1 MMNFGPE
8 WMRNA
13 SSQSKHPVAGGFA
26 DGERPP
32 VAAALERGPG
42 SDSGNH
48 LAGTGAVD
56 GPSSLKYSH
65 EMMLQLYRPSDVADG
80 FIVNGIVFSKEPL
93 EPVCTKE
100 LSEKEHEVLAGP
112 INSGSTKRYTNTT
125 SASSSGHH
133 HQSGRQHS
141 SVNYNPRNSSIV
153 RSTSNGMHAA
163 SRMRVR
169 DGGTRSS
176 VNRLHGAASDAVAGE
191 ELAFGGAPHF
201 LGTHDSDALDNS
213 LWAHQ
218 SIARSSIGTF
228 GADGV
233 FRAGGDDDGGESLE
247 SHPQNKAADGD
258 ATFST
263 KSNTSGG
270 DMAGVSGGNWTWS
283 KVAGG
288 PGAAATIL
296 QQQTSQLQDHQ
307 LVERAEQLKWWY
319 RDPQGE
325 LQGPFTTSH
334 MQEWHVLG
342 YFPAD
347 LQVCHDGGTGFQLLS
362 SMVSGLDNAQNP
374 FLLSALAFV
383 SNSRSPLSG
392 ISTPATPAALSRT
405 ASSLRMPPGDG
416 ESAPS
421 RSSIHAASMAS
432 AALAPESL
440 LTPLQPEALPS
451 SVAAVDSFKA
461 PSMHVSQTLAANDL
475 DGSDQAS
482 QAMQL
487 TALLGEQYMLVNT
500 IRDQQMF
507 AMRLQEQHQQSLA
520 KLMQDLTQE
529 SNAIHYRAQIDPAS
543 VQPEA
548 LFALQQHAQNAEA
561 RLQFEYSQLTKASTQ
576 EIARLEANID
586 PVIKDIMMRDGA
598 AYAMSFI
605 NQRLQELNAQIANEN
620 ASKSGHSLQA
630 QNGAGE
636 HSMVDSSAISKKVS
650 NASSVVDVE
659 SVSKADIANIQEGLE
674 QLTVSNDKSEDTVEA
689 PAADK
694 TVPKTQE
701 GKPVLK
707 ENTKPRAESGSR
719 PQNRDAEEA
728 DTLSGS
734 AISTRDDAVNKPTSP
749 LGTEPASADAKGKS
763 KNKGAKASGQSNTT
777 AASFA
782 GPAAPW
788 STNVS
793 GATGNKPKKTLL
805 QIQQEEEAAMK
816 KRQLAEDTKRAQA
829 LSANTFFVTNGV
841 STSYAGRLGSANTAG
856 VASVSGS
863 SGTPVAG
870 GGSTSFSLAAIM
882 EEQSKES
889 TKAPLSAGG
898 ASAAI
903 KSNQATIAS
912 RTSAAAGPSS
922 SQAPPVF
929 SWAKTGAAPVTS
941 LPSTTTSTSGAT
953 GTSTTST
960 KKQAAARP
968 LGGQKQHD
976 NGASALPSMEFL
988 EWCFSRLTSL
998 RGIDVCKFIEV
1009 LLTFPPQVPGSAL
1022 EIISEQ
1028 IYAYSQSLNGH
1039 DFAEDFAKR
1048 RRKDYSSTRLE
1059 KWYGN
1064 YSEQE
1069 RQKLKAEVHRTV
1081 ASRDQK
1087 HQSNFVEFHNHR
1099 IIYRRYAGLFFC
1111 FCVDTND
1118 NELAYLEAI
1127 HLFVEILDSY
1137 HGNVCE
1143 LDLVFNFYMVY
1154 SVLDEI
1160 ILAGEIQETSRSV
1173 ILNRMDQLSNL
1184 E

>member
-1 MMNFGPE
+1 MSTMMNFGPE

-13 SSQSKHPVAGGFA
+13 SSQSKHPVSGSFA

-32 VAAALERGPG
+32 AAAALERGPAF
-42 SDSGNH
+42 DSGNPP
-48 LAGTGAVD
+48 AGTGAVD

-65 EMMLQLYRPSDVADG
+65 EMMLQLYRSSDVADG
-80 FIVNGIVFSKEPL
+80 FIVNEIVFSKESL

-125 SASSSGHH
+125 SASSSGHHH

-176 VNRLHGAASDAVAGE
+176 VSRLHGAASDAVAGE
-191 ELAFGGAPHF
+191 ELAFGGAPNF

-247 SHPQNKAADGD
+247 SHPQSKAAGGD
-258 ATFST
+258 NFFAT
-263 KSNTSGG
+263 KSNASGG
-270 DMAGVSGGNWTWS
+270 DLAGVSGGNWAWS

-288 PGAAATIL
+288 PGAVATNL
-296 QQQTSQLQDHQ
+296 QQQSSQLQDHQ

-325 LQGPFTTSH
+325 LQGPFSTSH

-347 LQVCHDGGTGFQLLS
+347 LQVCHDGGAGFQLLS

-374 FLLSALAFV
+374 FLISALAFV

-405 ASSLRMPPGDG
+405 ASSLRMPPGDS
-416 ESAPS
+416 EPAPS
-421 RSSIHAASMAS
+421 RATIHAASMAS
-432 AALAPESL
+432 AALAPELL
-440 LTPLQPEALPS
+440 LTPLQPEAPTS
-451 SVAAVDSFKA
+451 AVAAVDGFKA
-461 PSMHVSQTLAANDL
+461 PSMHVSQSLAANDL
-475 DGSDQAS
+475 DGSGQAS

-500 IRDQQMF
+500 IRDQQVF

-561 RLQFEYSQLTKASTQ
+561 RLQFEYSQLTKANTQ

-586 PVIKDIMMRDGA
+586 PVIKDIMIRDGA
-598 AYAMSFI
+598 AYALSFI

-636 HSMVDSSAISKKVS
+636 HSMADSSAISKKAS

-659 SVSKADIANIQEGLE
+659 SVSKADVVNIQEGLE
-674 QLTVSNDKSEDTVEA
+674 QLAVSNNKSEDTAKA

-701 GKPVLK
+701 GKSELK
-707 ENTKPRAESGSR
+707 ENTKSRSGSSSR
-719 PQNRDAEEA
+719 PQNRNAEEA
-728 DTLSGS
+728 DILSVS
-734 AISTRDDAVNKPTSP
+734 AVSTRNDAVNKPAPP
-749 LGTEPASADAKGKS
+749 LGTEPASADDNGKS
-763 KNKGAKASGQSNTT
+763 KNKGAKAGGQANTMT
-777 AASFA
+777 ASFA

-788 STNVS
+788 STNAS

-829 LSANTFFVTNGV
+829 LSANNFFATSGV
-841 STSYAGRLGSANTAG
+841 STSYAGRLGSANTVG
-856 VASVSGS
+856 VASVGGS
-863 SGTPVAG
+863 SGTPVAS

-889 TKAPLSAGG
+889 TKAPLSAGS
-898 ASAAI
+898 ASAAT
-903 KSNQATIAS
+903 KSNQATITS
-912 RTSAAAGPSS
+912 RISAAVGPSS

-929 SWAKTGAAPVTS
+929 SWAKTGVASVTS
-941 LPSTTTSTSGAT
+941 PPSTAASTSGAT

-960 KKQAAARP
+960 KKQAAARS

-1048 RRKDYSSTRLE
+1048 RRKDYSSVRGGSAKSAPENWAQLLKSKTAGSVCNAIPARSSA
-1059 KWYGN
+1059 
-1064 YSEQE
+1064 YSGAVGTQPS
-1069 RQKLKAEVHRTV
+1069 
-1081 ASRDQK
+1081 ASR
-1087 HQSNFVEFHNHR
+1087 SSS
-1099 IIYRRYAGLFFC
+1099 GP
-1111 FCVDTND
+1111 D
-1118 NELAYLEAI
+1118 NSFQTI
-1127 HLFVEILDSY
+1127 KRK
-1137 HGNVCE
+1137 G
-1143 LDLVFNFYMVY
+1143 
-1154 SVLDEI
+1154 
-1160 ILAGEIQETSRSV
+1160 RK
-1173 ILNRMDQLSNL
+1173 
-1184 E
+1184 